1 MTPAFWFWLIWFLS
15 LIFFAWS
22 ELAPPQPYP
31 YYFRVRNLLWFLLF
45 TVLGWQVFGSPVK

>member
-1 MTPAFWFWLIWFLS
+1 MTLAVWFWVVWFLS